1 VDALVSVLH
10 AKGVLRRPTA
20 GKKGGAIKR
29 LRPTVHV
36 EVVTLPFG
44 SVGLRP
50 LAQSPPMSVVAVLRP
65 EPCRLIGRVRPA
77 YPAVPPTLPKSI
89 EMARREFESK
99 VAGQVCAKE
108 MEIRSG

>member
-1 VDALVSVLH
+1 MAYCAD
-10 AKGVLRRPTA
+10 RPPV
-20 GKKGGAIKR
+20 KKGGAIKR